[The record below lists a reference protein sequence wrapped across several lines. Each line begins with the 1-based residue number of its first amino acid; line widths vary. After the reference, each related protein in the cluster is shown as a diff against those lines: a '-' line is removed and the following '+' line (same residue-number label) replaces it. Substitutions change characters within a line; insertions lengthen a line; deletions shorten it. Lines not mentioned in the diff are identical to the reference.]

1 MVRLPVAAFFAL
13 SLLGVTAQSGFTQQL
28 DASAQAYL
36 KQLVPIAAITSRD
49 SVTDYYQ
56 RLIDDKDWVNAP
68 TPKNYT
74 PADWDATVNNVIGL
88 DLSVASQLLTRTFRS
103 MSEIQGLGEAFV
115 RSSRNG
121 RMQPVA
127 VYVPKSYVPGHPT
140 PLVVFLHG
148 RGQSETELLGQAF
161 IIALAERTGAI
172 VVAPYGRGHYD
183 FSGTESDVY
192 DAYDAAVSTFTID
205 PRRRYLAGYSMG
217 AFSTFNIAPMHPND
231 WTAIMSISGALLNS
245 RADRLV
251 AMMPQTPVYVLTGT
265 LDDNVPTQFSVATA
279 IYLRNQR
286 VPVTFY
292 AQPDGT
298 HRLIS
303 LLPILTQAWDD
314 MAQGIV
320 RTPTIAGDFTL
331 PGIGPARGL
340 QP

>member
-88 DLSVASQLLTRTFRS
+88 DLSVASQLLARTFRS

-121 RMQPVA
+121 KMQPVA

-279 IYLRNQR
+279 IYLRNRR

>member
-13 SLLGVTAQSGFTQQL
+13 NLLGVTAQSGFTQQL

-88 DLSVASQLLTRTFRS
+88 DLSVASQLLARTFRS

-115 RSSRNG
+115 RSSRSG
-121 RMQPVA
+121 KMQPVA

-320 RTPTIAGDFTL
+320 RTPRIAGDFTL

>member
-88 DLSVASQLLTRTFRS
+88 DLSVASQLLARTFRS

-115 RSSRNG
+115 RSSRSG
-121 RMQPVA
+121 KMQPVA

-320 RTPTIAGDFTL
+320 RTPRIAGDFTL

>member
-1 MVRLPVAAFFAL
+1 MRLPLAAFLAL
-13 SLLGVTAQSGFTQQL
+13 CLLGTAAPSDLKQQL
-28 DASAQAYL
+28 DASAKAYM
-36 KQLVPIAAITSRD
+36 QHLVAVATVTSRD

-56 RLIDDKDWVNAP
+56 RLIDDKEWVDAP

-74 PADWDATVNNVIGL
+74 SADWNTTVNNVVGL
-88 DLSVASQLLTRTFRS
+88 DLSVASQLLTRKFRS
-103 MSEIQGLGEAFV
+103 MLEIHGLGEAFV

-121 RMQPVA
+121 LMQPVA
-127 VYVPKSYVPGHPT
+127 VYVPKSYVPGHPA

-148 RGQSETELLGQAF
+148 RGQSETELLGQSF
-161 IIALAERTGAI
+161 VIGLADRMGAI

-183 FSGTESDVY
+183 FSGSESDVY
-192 DAYDAAVSTFTID
+192 DAYDAALSTFTID
-205 PRRRYLAGYSMG
+205 SRRRYLAGYSMG

-231 WTAIMSISGALLNS
+231 WTAIMSISGALLDS

-265 LDDNVPTQFSVATA
+265 LDDNVPTQFSMATA
-279 IYLRNQR
+279 IYLRAKL

-314 MAQGIV
+314 MSKGIV
-320 RTPTIAGDFTL
+320 RTPTIAGDYTL